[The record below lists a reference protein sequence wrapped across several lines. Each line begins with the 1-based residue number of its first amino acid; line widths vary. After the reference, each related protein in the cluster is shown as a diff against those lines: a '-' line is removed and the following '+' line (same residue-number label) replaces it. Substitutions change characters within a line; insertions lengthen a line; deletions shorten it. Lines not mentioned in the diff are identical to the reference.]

1 MRSEH
6 LGARK
11 RWGPPWGFSR
21 SREATLSGDGWAG
34 VNLWVAPT
42 QDGLAKP
49 GCVQSLH
56 GVDRLRGDRHLRTG
70 RPPQFLLFSKCVSF
84 GRKLH
89 EDLREGPVQGPGGC
103 QWSC

>member
-1 MRSEH
+1 MGGTDPGQ
-6 LGARK
+6 LGQ
-11 RWGPPWGFSR
+11 
-21 SREATLSGDGWAG
+21 AG
-34 VNLWVAPT
+34 LCAEPV
-42 QDGLAKP
+42 
-49 GCVQSLH
+49 H

-84 GRKLH
+84 GSKLH

>member
-1 MRSEH
+1 MPSEH

-49 GCVQSLH
+49 GCVQSLYMA
-56 GVDRLRGDRHLRTG
+56 LTG
-70 RPPQFLLFSKCVSF
+70 SEVTDTCAQGGLPSFSCSASVFPSAA
-84 GRKLH
+84 
-89 EDLREGPVQGPGGC
+89 
-103 QWSC
+103 SCMRI